1 MDPASPTAKDAPV
14 LGPVQVVPPR
24 AWRPCGAPP
33 GQGLRSGSY
42 MAASRSGT
50 KARSAQIRECPCFQ
64 GIPDLPLCVARC
76 VRKYPPLCT
85 LVVIDSRGGE
95 GAPKGF
101 DMRGALRVG

>member
-42 MAASRSGT
+42 MAA
-50 KARSAQIRECPCFQ
+50 
-64 GIPDLPLCVARC
+64 
-76 VRKYPPLCT
+76 
-85 LVVIDSRGGE
+85 
-95 GAPKGF
+95 
-101 DMRGALRVG
+101 